1 MDVNSR
7 VLEPRGLEKVAKLI
21 ERGVRIPNPLTID
34 IDEAVDIDNISSDG
48 VIIGPGCR
56 IRGRRTVISAGCVLG
71 DEVPMTI
78 QDCQLGT
85 DVKLKGGFAQDAVFL
100 AGSNMGSGAHVR
112 AGTILEE
119 EAGGAHTVGLKQT
132 ILMPFVTLGSLINF
146 CDVLMAGG
154 TSSSNHSEV
163 GSSYIH
169 FNFTPDGDKT
179 TASLFG
185 DVPHGV
191 LLNRHPIFLGG
202 QGGTVGPVRAGFGTV
217 VGAGSI
223 LRDDVVDEDQL
234 VLSAPPA
241 GRQRPLVPNSYGKLD
256 RIISHNVTYLGNLS
270 ALQAWYYQ
278 IRRLFMSRDRLS
290 GLVWQGALDN
300 LVSARQE
307 RVKRLKSLISKV
319 QPTDAGRAQLIE
331 NADAFLTSLD
341 AVDSPAPAEIVRHC
355 GAAANAGGEYLD
367 VIQALDETARD
378 QVVAWLTGIVTAQQ
392 DQAQK
397 VIEHLPLPF

>member
-21 ERGVRIPNPLTID
+21 DKGVRIPNPLTVD
-34 IDEAVDIDNISSDG
+34 IDEAVDINNISSDG
-48 VIIGPGCR
+48 VVIGPGCR

-71 DEVPMTI
+71 DEAPMTI

-85 DVKLKGGFAQDAVFL
+85 KVKLKGGFAQDAVFL
-100 AGSNMGSGAHVR
+100 DGANMGSGAHVR
-112 AGTILEE
+112 EGTILEE
-119 EAGGAHTVGLKQT
+119 QANGAHTVGLKQT

-146 CDVLMAGG
+146 CDVLLAGG
-154 TSSSNHSEV
+154 TSRTNHSEV

-202 QGGTVGPVRAGFGTV
+202 QGGTVGPVATGFGTV

-223 LRDDVVDEDQL
+223 LRDDVTEDDQL

-241 GRQRPLVPNSYGKLD
+241 GRQRPVTPNSYSKLN
-256 RIISHNVTYLGNLS
+256 RIVAHNVTYLGNLS
-270 ALQAWYYQ
+270 ALQAWYCQ

-300 LVSARQE
+300 LVSARNE
-307 RVKRLKSLISKV
+307 RVKRLSSLIGKV

-331 NADAFLTSLD
+331 NRDAFLSCLE
-341 AVDSPAPAEIVRHC
+341 AADSPAPAEVMRLC
-355 GAAANAGGEYLD
+355 SAAATSGAEYLD
-367 VIQALDETARD
+367 IVQSFDEAAQN
-378 QVVAWLTGIVTAQQ
+378 QVFEWLGGIVSAQQ
-392 DQAQK
+392 GRAQK
-397 VIEHLPLPF
+397 VVDRLSLPF